1 MEKLIS
7 WVEIP
12 TADFHR
18 AVKFYSTVFKIEL
31 QAIDCGVEKM
41 ACFPTGEGAVIFA
54 PGYEP
59 SASGVLV
66 SFNVP
71 DDLEQTLGRITTN
84 GGKIVRPK
92 TKIEA
97 EGRGYFAVFS
107 DCEGN
112 RVGLYGES

>member
-12 TADFHR
+12 TADFQR
-18 AVKFYSTVFKIEL
+18 GVNFYNTVFNLEL
-31 QAIDCGVEKM
+31 QVIDCGIEKM
-41 ACFPTGEGAVIFA
+41 ACFPTGEGAVIYA

-59 SASGVLV
+59 AASGVLV
-66 SFNVP
+66 SLNVP
-71 DDLEQTLGRITTN
+71 DDLEHTLERITAC
-84 GGKIVRPK
+84 GGTVVRPK

-97 EGRGYFAVFS
+97 EGRGWFAVFT

-112 RVGLYGES
+112 RVGLYGDQ